1 MPAFRDHFISCCGYE
16 LHVRTWGSS
25 EKPALVMSHGLAR
38 LADDFDHVAP
48 QFSDDYFVLCPSM
61 IGRGLSGWAND
72 PDQEY
77 TLPFYVAQTF
87 EMLEHFKISNCKWIG
102 TSMGGLIGL
111 AVTAEAAGWIEKLVL
126 NDIGPELDPAAV
138 ARIKSYVGASPE
150 FETISDVEQIVKLIY
165 APFGIVDEASWSFIS
180 ARSVRRL
187 PNGNFMMH
195 YDPEVMRVFAE
206 HIDKFDAWDQFNALA
221 CPVMLVSGAKSDLIP
236 PSIVEKMKAQ
246 KPKMP
251 VLTVAN
257 CGHAPHLNDKEQIK
271 AIKAFLSD

>member
-61 IGRGLSGWAND
+61 IGRGLSGWAKD

-77 TLPFYVAQTF
+77 TVPFYVAQTF
-87 EMLEHFKISNCKWIG
+87 EMLDHFKISNCKWIG

-165 APFGIVDEASWSFIS
+165 APFGIVDEASWAFIS

-206 HIDKFDAWDQFNALA
+206 HINKFDAWDQFSAIA
-221 CPVMLVSGAKSDLIP
+221 CPVMLISGAKSDLIP
-236 PSIVEKMKAQ
+236 PSIVEKMKVQ
-246 KPKMP
+246 KPEMP

-257 CGHAPHLNDKEQIK
+257 CGHAPHLNDREQIK

>member
-61 IGRGLSGWAND
+61 IGRGLSGWAKD

-77 TLPFYVAQTF
+77 TVPFYVAQTF
-87 EMLEHFKISNCKWIG
+87 EMLDHFKISNCKWIG

-138 ARIKSYVGASPE
+138 ARIKSYVGGSPE

-165 APFGIVDEASWSFIS
+165 APFGIVDEASWAFIS

-221 CPVMLVSGAKSDLIP
+221 CPVMLISGAKSDLIP
-236 PSIVEKMKAQ
+236 PSIVEKMKVQ
-246 KPKMP
+246 KPEMP

-257 CGHAPHLNDKEQIK
+257 CGHAPHLNDREQIK

>member
-61 IGRGLSGWAND
+61 IGRGLSGWAKD

-77 TLPFYVAQTF
+77 TVPFYVAQTF
-87 EMLEHFKISNCKWIG
+87 EMLDHFKISNCKWIG

-165 APFGIVDEASWSFIS
+165 APFGIVDEASWAFIS

-221 CPVMLVSGAKSDLIP
+221 CPVMLISGAKSDLIP
-236 PSIVEKMKAQ
+236 PSIVEKMKVQ
-246 KPKMP
+246 KPEMP

-257 CGHAPHLNDKEQIK
+257 CGHAPHLNDREQIK